1 MSAKAFLASQRISL
15 LLSQVRG
22 AFDAQSPLSAIAWFN
37 QLRRLGL
44 SLPLGIVHDV
54 GLILS
59 VPRAQRRIGQELAL
73 LPAHRGVLDGYRT
86 LLHKLTE
93 IDAIEQIGSL
103 RPSDK
108 LIAVLIY
115 KLLSTLAQSLPS
127 HQTAT
132 IELPTDGLPSLDQSL
147 SSVEQQQETQRHLAF
162 LHELEQQSS
171 GLLLRAELLNA
182 QAVRLL
188 ATYDG
193 SASVLSRIA
202 DDRVDL
208 LELLTM
214 FEADDLRDTVR
225 FSLDLLPSVLEAQHV
240 SGAQSH
246 PTGGYAG
253 LLSRG
258 SLDALLPSE
267 LASDEELFYARFAQ
281 SELLYLGRE
290 RQVEAPHPL
299 HYILVDC
306 SPSMRGLR
314 QVFAR
319 GLALSLSQKLLRARL
334 PVMIRFF
341 DGRLH
346 EAIRADQAPRRVL
359 PYLLGFRSTRGRSY
373 SRVFRDLHKELLSVC
388 ANRKTRVTLYL
399 ITHAECHIPVST
411 VTALRKLAMIQAVFV
426 RPSSEV
432 RLDYLSQLT
441 RYQVISD
448 EALHSEAARKK
459 QALEILSRVADTAS

>member
-1 MSAKAFLASQRISL
+1 MSANAFLASQRISL
-15 LLSQVRG
+15 SLSQVRG
-22 AFDAQSPLSAIAWFN
+22 ALDAQSSLSAIAWCN

-44 SLPLGIVHDV
+44 SLPLGLVHDL

-59 VPRAQRRIGQELAL
+59 VPRSQRRIGQELTL
-73 LPAHRGVLDGYRT
+73 LPAHRSVLDGYRT
-86 LLHKLTE
+86 LLGALAE
-93 IDAIEQIGSL
+93 VDALDQIASL

-108 LIAVLIY
+108 LIAVLVY
-115 KLLSTLAQSLPS
+115 KLLATLGPSLPS
-127 HQTAT
+127 YQAAT
-132 IELPTDGLPSLDQSL
+132 IELPPDGLPSIEESL

-162 LHELEQQSS
+162 LHELQQQSS
-171 GLLLRAELLNA
+171 VLLLRAELLNA

-188 ATYDG
+188 AMYDG

-202 DDRVDL
+202 DDRIDL

-214 FEADDLRDTVR
+214 FESDELRDTVR
-225 FSLDLLPSVLEAQHV
+225 FSLDLLPSVLEAQHI
-240 SGAQSH
+240 SGAQSY

-253 LLSRG
+253 LISRG

-346 EAIRADQAPRRVL
+346 EAIRADLAPRRVL

-373 SRVFRDLHKELLSVC
+373 ARVFRDLHRELQSIC

-399 ITHAECHIPVST
+399 VTHAECHIPVAT
-411 VTALRKLAMIQAVFV
+411 VTALRKLALIHAVFV
-426 RPSSEV
+426 RPSSDV